1 MNRDQIKDPH
11 WIYPGNVIRLDR
23 SGTSPRLTMGGAGSA
38 GGPGY
43 TGPSGGT
50 EAEATANVVKVD
62 PRIRVETLET
72 AVPSI
77 PGSAI
82 GPFLSQPLV
91 IEEGGLD
98 GAPTIVAT
106 EESRVIVG
114 AGDLAYADRISSND
128 GVNWQVFRPGNT
140 LRDPESGEILGH
152 EARYIGDVRV
162 RRFGDPTTL
171 EVTKARREINRGDKL
186 TPARE
191 VSFPSFVPRAPD
203 KPVRAQIMSVE
214 EGVSEL
220 GQFQV
225 GNVLASYR
233 RGQVVSSSG
242 QRRDELEGPSWFRN
256 LWNKMKQSPSN
267 VETTRGEAPP
277 ATEKKGGAVLV
288 GSTITLPDERNGLVF
303 VFRVFEKMSYGLVMK
318 ATRPIYV
325 GDILT
330 NP

>member
-1 MNRDQIKDPH
+1 
-11 WIYPGNVIRLDR
+11 
-23 SGTSPRLTMGGAGSA
+23 
-38 GGPGY
+38 
-43 TGPSGGT
+43 
-50 EAEATANVVKVD
+50 
-62 PRIRVETLET
+62 
-72 AVPSI
+72 
-77 PGSAI
+77 
-82 GPFLSQPLV
+82 V

-128 GVNWQVFRPGNT
+128 GVNWQVFRAGNT

-152 EARYIGDVRV
+152 EARYVGDVRV

-225 GNVLASYR
+225 ITINRGARDGIEVGNVLASYR

-242 QRRDELEGPSWFRN
+242 QRRDEIEGPNWFRN
-256 LWNKMKQSPSN
+256 LWNKMKQSPRN
-267 VETTRGEAPP
+267 VDTPRGEAP

-288 GSTITLPDERNGLVF
+288 GSSITLPDERNGLVF